1 MRILGK
7 RCLVNEGCDGMR
19 LVFLS
24 LALLFLAAA
33 DMKAQ
38 LARDDAF
45 HARYHLDKVVMVGRH
60 HVRSGV
66 ISKTERRI
74 TPHQWHQWTV
84 GDGNLTERGAML
96 EQQMGVFYRLWTM
109 QEGLYGEAS
118 APVVGQTRLYA
129 NSMPRTVETARS
141 FAAGFSPDHAMEA
154 DYDKSVKF
162 GSMSPVFN
170 DVSTKVT
177 PKILAKANAEVE
189 DGCAP
194 DGFAAAVA
202 RLEEDAAV
210 MARVL
215 DLQNS
220 PACQLHDTCSFLFT
234 NPQVFLR
241 QKIMPRITA
250 GLIYLAQMA
259 SGNLVLQY
267 YDMPESRGSIFGHP
281 VTLSDL
287 CSIGRV
293 KDSWCFLSMGFPTI
307 GRDVAH
313 NLLIRLKNEMEDS
326 TVRLSYLVGHDSNMA
341 ALAGALELEKYVL
354 ENTPEEKTPLGGKM
368 TFEVWKD
375 ADDNAFVALN
385 YVYQNVDQIMEMTP
399 LSLEV
404 PPMVHPLCLKQLKPN
419 ADGLYPLSDFMAF
432 LGQAIAEY
440 DDLDSY
446 RQGDVNLDRRVDML
460 DVVDVVNHL
469 LGNTWRTFVQEVA
482 DDNGDG
488 SIDLEDA
495 SAIMQL
501 VARGQSSLPE

>member
-1 MRILGK
+1 M
-7 RCLVNEGCDGMR
+7 VNEGFDGMR

-33 DMKAQ
+33 DVKAQ

-96 EQQMGVFYRLWTM
+96 EQQMGAFYRLWTM
-109 QEGLYGEAS
+109 QEGLYGEAP
-118 APVVGQTRLYA
+118 APVVSQTRLYA

-234 NPQVFLR
+234 NPQIFLR

-259 SGNLVLQY
+259 SGNLILQY

-313 NLLIRLKNEMEDS
+313 NLLIRLKNEMEDP

-385 YVYQNVDQIMEMTP
+385 YVYQISSTSISPPICWTSSMSSIISSATRGGPSSKRWPTITAMAASTWRMPQP
-399 LSLEV
+399 SCSLSPAGSLPFRSDLLRKTAQPKGQHV
-404 PPMVHPLCLKQLKPN
+404 FFVSRATSPSI
-419 ADGLYPLSDFMAF
+419 GLLPSIGLFP
-432 LGQAIAEY
+432 
-440 DDLDSY
+440 
-446 RQGDVNLDRRVDML
+446 LDRP
-460 DVVDVVNHL
+460 HFP
-469 LGNTWRTFVQEVA
+469 TT
-482 DDNGDG
+482 
-488 SIDLEDA
+488 DLIFPFHP
-495 SAIMQL
+495 SFFL
-501 VARGQSSLPE
+501 